1 MFQIIIVT
9 ITVSF
14 LFQLSGHMIIWIL
27 NVVVG
32 RMASQGCPCA
42 QKLSMLGY
50 MANGDK
56 GCKWN
61 EGG

>member
-1 MFQIIIVT
+1 MT

-56 GCKWN
+56 GCKRN